1 MDTTRSKLFISSSV
15 RYEPG
20 GVQSYLESRL
30 KEAGKKLIWQS
41 TEIKLL
47 HHLELSKLDTSEW
60 TLGEPRVE
68 AGKVVG
74 HYGTFELSGGWF
86 TGLRGLFWWYYS
98 KEGDLWVWRYK
109 DKDGKIIAEVF
120 IAPSDTNLSPG
131 RCDDC
136 KDPIRRGALS
146 LTGSGSS
153 TAGMN
158 PGRRISIYHKGVCI
172 NCPIE

>member
-1 MDTTRSKLFISSSV
+1 MVSFGGITPKRVICEYGDT
-15 RYEPG
+15 
-20 GVQSYLESRL
+20 
-30 KEAGKKLIWQS
+30 
-41 TEIKLL
+41 
-47 HHLELSKLDTSEW
+47 
-60 TLGEPRVE
+60 
-68 AGKVVG
+68 
-74 HYGTFELSGGWF
+74 
-86 TGLRGLFWWYYS
+86 
-98 KEGDLWVWRYK
+98 K